1 MVFVLSF
8 MPFIIV
14 VNNEPFDDKNFD
26 HKNYSDNSDGKNFDD
41 QDFKIPSPSIC
52 FTTTEEDCPQVYST
66 CGPQN
71 HYQHQASHVYME
83 LLSHKTQPTATL
95 NQW

>member
-8 MPFIIV
+8 MSFIIV
-14 VNNEPFDDKNFD
+14 ANNEPFDDKNFD

-41 QDFKIPSPSIC
+41 QDFKIPSPSI
-52 FTTTEEDCPQVYST
+52 FVTTTEEECPQVYST

-71 HYQHQASHVYME
+71 HYQHQEHNIFLEPFSQ
-83 LLSHKTQPTATL
+83 KT
-95 NQW
+95 

>member
-8 MPFIIV
+8 MSFIIV
-14 VNNEPFDDKNFD
+14 ANNEPFDDKNFD

-41 QDFKIPSPSIC
+41 QDFKIPSPSI
-52 FTTTEEDCPQVYST
+52 FVTTTEEECPQVYST

-71 HYQHQASHVYME
+71 HYKHQEHNIFLVPFSQ
-83 LLSHKTQPTATL
+83 KT
-95 NQW
+95 